1 MSSASLIRFS
11 SKDCLSTF
19 HLSYLSVSLS
29 LSLSLSLSNTHSN
42 VPVRTHTHTSLVL
55 AELSLTLVQRMSSFQ
70 RMCCNKLLIV
80 LFSFFYSTFASQ
92 KVFVSIQI
100 KARLTVG
107 VIQPLSKKMAWHVRA
122 WKMKK
127 YEENEI
133 LWADELNIPKKVSK
147 RTWCVQ
153 KGWGGPRN
161 TVV

>member
-1 MSSASLIRFS
+1 MFKTKQQDLNDANFVTQSNFFHISVSIFCALMSSASLIRFS

-19 HLSYLSVSLS
+19 HLSYLSVS

-107 VIQPLSKKMAWHVRA
+107 VIQPLSKKMA
-122 WKMKK
+122 
-127 YEENEI
+127 
-133 LWADELNIPKKVSK
+133 
-147 RTWCVQ
+147 
-153 KGWGGPRN
+153 
-161 TVV
+161 